1 MAMRW
6 LGWLLIPITLGAAD
20 WTQFRGPNG
29 AGVSPSKGLPERFD
43 AEKNMVWRTA
53 LPPGHSSPV
62 FTADH
67 IFITAFDRKALL
79 TICLDRPSGKVLWRR
94 EAPRE
99 REEFFQ
105 QTNGPA
111 SPSPVT
117 DGTNVYV
124 FFGDFGLLSYGPD
137 GNERW
142 RLPLGPFNNA
152 NGHGSSPILADGTL
166 VLLADQDTGSY
177 LLAVDP
183 ATGHVLWKTMRPEY
197 TRGYATPAVYQPK
210 NGPAELIVP
219 GSFEVAS
226 YALQTGEKLWWVRGM
241 AWQLKC
247 VPLID
252 GDRIFVN
259 GWETGGDQ
267 AQRGEV
273 PEFAQML
280 AEHDKDQD
288 GKLSPSELP
297 TSFTAEWFGDND
309 LNHDGYI
316 DQREWRFYQVRSA
329 AENCLIAIRAGG
341 RGDVTHSH
349 VLWKYRKA
357 LPNTSSPLLYQRV
370 IYLVR
375 DGIFTSLNPES
386 GEIYKQARLAGAL
399 GRYWSS
405 PIAADGK
412 IFMVSEEGKVVVL
425 RAAPEWEILAVNN
438 LNEDAFATPAILDG
452 RIYVRTRE
460 ALYCF
465 AQIRSAP

>member
-6 LGWLLIPITLGAAD
+6 LGWLLIPITLAAAD

-99 REEFFQ
+99 REESFQ

-280 AEHDKDQD
+280 AEHDKDHD

-329 AENCLIAIRAGG
+329 AENCLIAIRGGG

-405 PIAADGK
+405 PVAGDGK
-412 IFMVSEEGKVVVL
+412 IFVVSEEGKVVVL

>member
-6 LGWLLIPITLGAAD
+6 FGWLLIPIALTAAD

-43 AEKNMVWRTA
+43 AQKNMVWRTA

-62 FTADH
+62 LTADH
-67 IFITAFDRKALL
+67 IFITAFERKTLL
-79 TICLDRPSGKVLWRR
+79 TICLDRASGKVLWRR

-99 REEFFQ
+99 REEYFQ

-111 SPSPVT
+111 SPTPVT
-117 DGTNVYV
+117 DGANVYV

-152 NGHGSSPILADGTL
+152 NGHGSSPILADGKL

-183 ATGHVLWKTMRPEY
+183 ATGRVLWKTMRPEY
-197 TRGYATPAVYQPK
+197 TRGYATPAVYRPK

-226 YALQTGEKLWWVRGM
+226 YAIQTGEKLWWVRGM

-252 GDRIFVN
+252 GDRIYVN

-273 PEFAQML
+273 PEFTQML
-280 AEHDKDQD
+280 AEHDQDHD

-297 TSFTAEWFGDND
+297 SSYTAEWFADND

-316 DQREWRFYQVRSA
+316 DQREWRFYQVRNA

-357 LPNTSSPLLYQRV
+357 LPNTSSPLLYQGV

-375 DGIFTSLNPES
+375 DGIVTSLNPEN
-386 GEIYKQARLAGAL
+386 GEVYKQARLTGAL

-405 PIAADGK
+405 PVAGDGR
-412 IFMVSEEGKVVVL
+412 IFVVSEEGKVVVL

-438 LNEDAFATPAILDG
+438 LDEDTFATPAILDG

-465 AQIRSAP
+465 AKLR

>member
-1 MAMRW
+1 M
-6 LGWLLIPITLGAAD
+6 
-20 WTQFRGPNG
+20 F
-29 AGVSPSKGLPERFD
+29 
-43 AEKNMVWRTA
+43 
-53 LPPGHSSPV
+53 
-62 FTADH
+62 
-67 IFITAFDRKALL
+67 
-79 TICLDRPSGKVLWRR
+79 
-94 EAPRE
+94 
-99 REEFFQ
+99 
-105 QTNGPA
+105 
-111 SPSPVT
+111 
-117 DGTNVYV
+117 
-124 FFGDFGLLSYGPD
+124 
-137 GNERW
+137 
-142 RLPLGPFNNA
+142 
-152 NGHGSSPILADGTL
+152 SSPILADGTL

-280 AEHDKDQD
+280 AEHDKDHD

-405 PIAADGK
+405 PVAGDGK
-412 IFMVSEEGKVVVL
+412 IFVVSEEGKVVVL

>member
-99 REEFFQ
+99 REESFQ

-280 AEHDKDQD
+280 AEHDKDHD

-405 PIAADGK
+405 PVAGDGK
-412 IFMVSEEGKVVVL
+412 IFVVSEEGKVVVL